1 VVLYRDSERRLVNA
15 DLFGKEAENLA
26 AFLKQSGLSNR
37 QLRKVYAE
45 LRALEGRIRSHK
57 DLERGLGFVRPYIA
71 LFLTRLRYRE
81 RQNLEAFRRIRD
93 YLEGLLSDVK
103 SYEDFRVVVQA
114 LEAVV
119 AHFIGIEAEEKARR
133 KRGRK

>member
-1 VVLYRDSERRLVNA
+1 MVLYKDSERRLVNA

-26 AFLKQSGLSNR
+26 VSLKQSRLSNR

-45 LRALEGRIRSHK
+45 LRALEGRIRSHE
-57 DLERGLGFVRPYIA
+57 DLEEGLGLVKPYIT

-93 YLEGLLSDVK
+93 YLEELLRDVK

-114 LEAVV
+114 FEAIVAQFIGLEA
-119 AHFIGIEAEEKARR
+119 EKNASR